1 MNFNE
6 MIGFGIALVVFGVV
20 FVVGAVI
27 NTNLGQNSAVVNDTT
42 AQAIV
47 SNVGDTYNNTTSLLP
62 ILGLVVI
69 AGLIIF
75 GIRGSLG
82 GQSGIA

>member
-1 MNFNE
+1 MNFDQ

-27 NTNLGQNSAVVNDTT
+27 NSNLGENSAVVNDTT
-42 AQAIV
+42 AQNIV
-47 SNVGDTYNNTTSLLP
+47 SNVGNTYLNTTSLLP

-75 GIRGSLG
+75 GIKGSLG
-82 GQSGIA
+82 GKSLE